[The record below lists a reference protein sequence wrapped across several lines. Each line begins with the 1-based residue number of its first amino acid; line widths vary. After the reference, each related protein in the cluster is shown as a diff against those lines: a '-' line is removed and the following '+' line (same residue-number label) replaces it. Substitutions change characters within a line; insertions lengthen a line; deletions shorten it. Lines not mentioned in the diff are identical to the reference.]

1 MNANDLKKIFSPPS
15 GKYVPMNY
23 RPLLHAVQKTKKGER
38 EHRDSTQQKTMI
50 WNALI
55 HSLSILRFSAQ
66 CKLDKSR

>member
-1 MNANDLKKIFSPPS
+1 MNANDLKKTFSPPS

-50 WNALI
+50 
-55 HSLSILRFSAQ
+55 
-66 CKLDKSR
+66 